1 MKTLIVKKEDV
12 KHKILYG
19 ILGLFTY
26 IFSVG
31 FAISVWD
38 DIFFDRHKWLTRKNL
53 LRHLQKPHKIE
64 YYKYSFN
71 NDINLTL
78 EDGSE
83 ITLWIT
89 KDGIFKDWSYHKKGN
104 GCVLSTGLSLST
116 KLIDKQIKEI
126 LEGIRKKIME
136 QEKNG

>member
-12 KHKILYG
+12 KHRIPYG

-31 FAISVWD
+31 FATSVWD
-38 DIFFDRHKWLTRKNL
+38 DTFFERHKWLTRKNL
-53 LRHLQKPHKIE
+53 LQHLQKPHKIK

-89 KDGIFKDWSYHKKGN
+89 KDGIFRDWSYHKKGS
-104 GCVLSTGLSLST
+104 CVLSAGLSLST
-116 KLIDKQIKEI
+116 KIIDKQIKEI
-126 LEGIRKKIME
+126 LEGIRKKIRK